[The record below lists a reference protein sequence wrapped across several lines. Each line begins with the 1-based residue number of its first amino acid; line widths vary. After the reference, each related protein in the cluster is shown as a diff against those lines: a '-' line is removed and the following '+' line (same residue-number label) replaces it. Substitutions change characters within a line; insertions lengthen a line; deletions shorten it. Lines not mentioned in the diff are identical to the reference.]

1 MGLGSWLFSGQ
12 PLDVVFCHYVGREGI
27 ALVLCAELP
36 RLGIRQSCSYQHGGW
51 RAALAGSSVSCALI
65 LRVSLG

>member
-12 PLDVVFCHYVGREGI
+12 PLDVAFCNCVVREGI

-36 RLGIRQSCSYQHGGW
+36 PLGIRQPLSYPAQT
-51 RAALAGSSVSCALI
+51 LAGSSGWEQGLLCFNT
-65 LRVSLG
+65 